1 MELQQTLQKIISSSG
16 KSEEEV
22 NRLIGK
28 KKEKFAGLLT
38 ESGAALMVAK
48 ELGVELGLEEKQLER
63 LQVSQLKGGM
73 SNVEVLARAKHIF
86 SPKNFEKNGKKGILC
101 SLIVGDSTGEIRLTV
116 WGKEVARLQEQNVEK
131 GTVLL
136 LKNCYVNSYKEIPQL
151 NLSYNGNFLINP
163 EIDVSG
169 LPPAEEKC
177 VALKELSESESDASV
192 LGRIIRVFPE
202 KIFEKDGREGKLVN
216 FLIGDG
222 TAIVRAAAWN
232 EMVGEVKKLSSGE
245 AVKIEG
251 CYTKKGLR
259 EVELQLGFR
268 ARILKSP
275 KDGEKL
281 PGIAEMQGI
290 EVQEKKV
297 AGLKE
302 GDRFVAV
309 DAEIED
315 VLPGQLRFNVC
326 PKCGKKLEAAEGSY
340 LCEECGE
347 VKPDIRAVVSLKL
360 RDETGEIDAVLFGEI
375 AEKAIGMNREELKK
389 RLGVNTAGQLVAELR
404 DAIAG
409 KRVKVNGFV
418 KMNGFSKQLEF
429 SAREFSFLE

>member
-1 MELQQTLQKIISSSG
+1 MEVQQTMQKIVSSSG

-22 NRLIGK
+22 KKLVGA

-48 ELGVELGLEEKQLER
+48 ELGVELGLEEKRLER

-73 SNVEVLARAKHIF
+73 NNVEVLARAKHIF

-116 WGKEVARLQEQNVEK
+116 WGKEVARLQEQAVEK

-151 NLSYNGNFLINP
+151 NLSYNGNLLVNP
-163 EIDVSG
+163 EIDVSD

-177 VALKELSESESDASV
+177 VALEALMENESDASV

-202 KIFEKDGREGKLVN
+202 KSFEKDGRQGRLIN

-222 TAIVRAAAWN
+222 TAIVRATAWN
-232 EMVGEVKKLSSGE
+232 EAVDRVKKLSSGE

-251 CYTKKGLR
+251 CYTKSGLR
-259 EVELQLGFR
+259 GAELQLGFR
-268 ARILKSP
+268 ARILKNP
-275 KDGEKL
+275 TGGEKL
-281 PGIAEMQGI
+281 PGIAKMQGI
-290 EVQEKKV
+290 EMQEKKV
-297 AGLKE
+297 SGLVE
-302 GDRFVAV
+302 GDLFVAIN
-309 DAEIED
+309 AEIAN

-326 PKCGKKLEAAEGSY
+326 PECGKKVEATEGRY

-347 VKPDIRAVVSLKL
+347 VQPDIRAVVSLKL
-360 RDETGEIDAVLFGEI
+360 KDETGEINSVLFGET
-375 AEKAIGMNREELKK
+375 AEKAIGMNKEELKK
-389 RLGVNTAGQLVAELR
+389 RLEVNTAEQLIAELR

-409 KRVKVNGFV
+409 KNVKVNGFV
-418 KMNGFSKQLEF
+418 KMNGFSNQLEF
-429 SAREFSFLE
+429 SAKEFSFLE